1 MWYERTDAMDLYDI
15 WIDGTGEIHKISE
28 MDDTY
33 IQNCLHQLY
42 KWDSNWGEVTLD
54 NLTSVEKRQIFDVG
68 MKAWFVVN
76 GQRYIDVLENELSN
90 RE

>member
-1 MWYERTDAMDLYDI
+1 MDLYDI
-15 WIDGTGEIHKISE
+15 WIDSNGGIHKIAE
-28 MDDTY
+28 MDDAY
-33 IQNCLHQLY
+33 IQNCLRQLY
-42 KWDSNWGEVTLD
+42 KMHSNWGELTLD
-54 NLTSVEKRQIFDVG
+54 NLTSVEKQQIFDVG